1 MRLMQPSFASGE
13 VSPLLHA
20 RVDLA
25 RYATALAELKNMIV
39 LPEGGVTRRPGLAR
53 LGAAAAASKLIPFVY
68 NNTDSVMLEFGS
80 GTLRVW
86 VNGAVGASYSTPY
99 AAGDVKGLRV
109 AQSGN
114 VMILAHRNYPLYML
128 TRNSLTNWTLERFP
142 FEGGPWVDGE
152 TVKAEAVVRVNLDST
167 ATAYTNRTLTSTEA
181 GTFTAGMVGST
192 VKLEYSVS
200 GGEASVT
207 SVQDAWQDTT
217 ELEVRG
223 SFSVTTTGNNWAG
236 KLRIERKT
244 GRNGNWLMLREFSRT
259 NSGTEGQIDFTVS
272 ETEPDAFYRAS
283 VLQTNGQQITV
294 NTSSEAFTKSFVFR
308 ITSVSGD
315 GRSAGATWQRSST
328 EAWKLPAEADATIL
342 GWWLNAWGR
351 EGSYPGAVAF
361 YQDRLVL
368 AGSTRQPQT
377 LWMSRVGDYKDFS
390 VSDPLADDDAITI
403 TLTARTA
410 DGIHS
415 LVAADDLLAFTN
427 GGEWKIAGAGDAGA
441 ISPKAVVAHQQGTIG
456 SKSIQPVLAG
466 GRVVFVQAHGTK
478 VYALGY
484 DLSADGYVG
493 SELSILSGHLFDW
506 KTAEGSAPAN
516 REIVDF
522 AWQQVPDGLLWF
534 ALSDGTGVACTY
546 NPEHETV
553 GWGRQETPGGAF
565 LGFACLP
572 GDRQTELWAVVRRGS
587 NYNVERLA
595 RRTDELT
602 FSDVGTAFE
611 SVMQTLRVSL
621 DGQDGSAFAAKK
633 LIARLVVTAIRS
645 KEAWAAPADDW
656 QRRRRLTWDYSAG
669 IKDTDVQLD
678 NGFAND
684 AAIQIRTSSGPLTI
698 ASISPVVTIGG

>member
-13 VSPLLHA
+13 ISPLLHA

-25 RYATALAELKNMIV
+25 RYATGLSLLKNMIV

-53 LGAAAAASKLIPFVY
+53 LGAAAANSKLIPFVF
-68 NNTDSVMLEFGS
+68 NTTDSVMLEFGG

-86 VNGAVGASYSTPY
+86 VNGAVVASYSTPY

-128 TRNSLTNWTLERFP
+128 TRHSLTSWTLERFP
-142 FEGGPWVDGE
+142 FEGGPWVEGNSVME
-152 TVKAEAVVRVNLDST
+152 GSEVTVDLESTPSASTSRTLRST
-167 ATAYTNRTLTSTEA
+167 AA

-192 VKLEYSVS
+192 VKLEYSIT
-200 GGEASVT
+200 GGDASVT
-207 SVQDAWQDTT
+207 SVRDTWQPTA
-217 ELEVRG
+217 ELEVKG
-223 SFSVTTTGNNWAG
+223 SFSVMTTGSDWAG

-244 GRNGNWLMLREFSRT
+244 GRSGNWLMLREFTRT

-272 ETEPDAFYRAS
+272 ETEPDVFYRAQ
-283 VLQTNGQQITV
+283 VLQTNDRQITV
-294 NTSSEAFTKSFVFR
+294 NTTSEAFTKSYVFR
-308 ITSVSGD
+308 ITSVSSD
-315 GRSAGATWQRSST
+315 GRTAGAVWQRSKT
-328 EAWKLPAEADATIL
+328 EAWYLPADADATIL

-351 EGSYPGAVAF
+351 EGSFPGAVAF

-368 AGSTRQPQT
+368 AGSNRQPQT

-390 VSDPLADDDAITI
+390 TSDPLADDDAITI

-427 GGEWKIAGAGDAGA
+427 SGEWKIAGAGDAGA

-466 GRVVFVQAHGTK
+466 GRVVFVQTHGTK
-478 VYALGY
+478 VYALAY

-506 KTAEGSAPAN
+506 KTAEGSAAAN
-516 REIVDF
+516 RQIVDF

-534 ALSDGTGVACTY
+534 ALADGTAVTCTF

-553 GWGRQETPGGAF
+553 GWSRQETPGGGF

-595 RRTDELT
+595 RRADELSFT
-602 FSDVGTAFE
+602 DVGTAFE
-611 SVMQTLRVSL
+611 SAMQTLRVTL
-621 DGQDGSAFAAKK
+621 DGEGGSAFPAKK
-633 LIARLVVTAIRS
+633 LISRLTVTAIRS
-645 KEAWAAPADDW
+645 REAWAAPGGDW
-656 QRRRRLTWDYSAG
+656 ERRRKITWDYNAG
-669 IKDTDVQLD
+669 VTDADVQMD

-684 AAIQIRTSSGPLTI
+684 AAIQIRTSDGPLTI
-698 ASISPVVTIGG
+698 ASIAPLVTVGG